1 RVIITNTGRRG
12 LKRQR
17 VSRMGMDTNDLD
29 TRYEDKARTEGRLEE
44 FWEENQI
51 EQDEEEDKL

>member
-1 RVIITNTGRRG
+1 
-12 LKRQR
+12 
-17 VSRMGMDTNDLD
+17 MGMDTNDLD